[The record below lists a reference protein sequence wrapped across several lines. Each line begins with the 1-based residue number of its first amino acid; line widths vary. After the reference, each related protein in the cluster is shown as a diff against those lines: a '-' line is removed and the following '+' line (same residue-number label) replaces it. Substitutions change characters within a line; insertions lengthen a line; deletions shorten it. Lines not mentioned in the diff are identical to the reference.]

1 MLTVFCMLFIAAFFG
16 YLAFA
21 PDTQG
26 RTNRFFDLNTT
37 TAMRGFWC
45 LIVMLVHVPEANQNQ
60 IQDMIGSFAYIGVTF
75 FFMTSGYGLMLSVK
89 RTDAGQMSWGFWK
102 RRLPKLLVPM
112 FVANILATI
121 VDAMAGEARI
131 QDVFSLNPFVRQLLL
146 FYLTFWAVFHMPFL
160 GNLKK
165 QRIVC
170 VAVVVISL
178 LIYFTD
184 VGGWA
189 VESLGFVY
197 GILLADWKEKFSIK
211 AKQHWGKGL
220 AVLMACCLC
229 LGILYLKAKHV
240 IFLGDYLLKI
250 VLGIAILLLILWA
263 NVKYPVGNVAGR
275 FLGKISYEV
284 YLIHGF
290 VFEQLQH
297 ILTGVDSGCY
307 IVISIIAT
315 VILSVA
321 IYGISELVFTCGRK
335 GAMSL

>member
-1 MLTVFCMLFIAAFFG
+1 
-16 YLAFA
+16 
-21 PDTQG
+21 
-26 RTNRFFDLNTT
+26 
-37 TAMRGFWC
+37 MRGFWC

-89 RTDAGQMSWGFWK
+89 RTESGQMSCGFWK

-131 QDVFSLNPFVRQLLL
+131 QGVFSLNSFVRQLLL
-146 FYLTFWAVFHMPFL
+146 FYLTFWVVFRMPFL

-165 QRIVC
+165 KRIVC
-170 VAVVVISL
+170 VAVAVISL

-189 VESLGFVY
+189 VESFGFLY
-197 GILLADWKEKFSIK
+197 GILLPDWMEKFSAK
-211 AKQHWGKGL
+211 AKQHWGEGL
-220 AVLMACCLC
+220 VVLTVCCLC

-263 NVKYPVGNVAGR
+263 NVKYPVGNVAGS

-284 YLIHGF
+284 YLIHWI
-290 VFEQLQH
+290 VFEQFQQ
-297 ILTGVDSGCY
+297 IPIDMNSGCY
-307 IVISIIAT
+307 IIISIITT
-315 VILSVA
+315 VILSTIIHA
-321 IYGISELVFTCGRK
+321 ISSAILSCGKK
-335 GAMSL
+335 GVLSL